1 MSPELVTDVDDPR
14 LTDYRDLR
22 DADHRRRGLFV
33 VEGRFAV
40 RQLLR
45 GHRFAT
51 RSVLTTEPML
61 ESLTDML
68 GSAPE
73 GPPVLLASHAL
84 IRQVVGFKF
93 HRGCLAMGERGAPIS
108 TATLIEPSGPRLLL
122 VLEALVDPV
131 NVGAVFRN
139 ALAFGADA
147 VLLSPGCGDPLGRK
161 AIRASSGGTL
171 HLPFALVDPWPAGL
185 MQLSRARYEIIAL
198 APDGSEDLK
207 AIGRSRRVTP
217 RLALLLG
224 NEGQGLSVAARGLA
238 SVTVRIAMTPG
249 VDSLNVATASGI
261 ALYDLQRVGR

>member
-1 MSPELVTDVDDPR
+1 M
-14 LTDYRDLR
+14 
-22 DADHRRRGLFV
+22 
-33 VEGRFAV
+33 
-40 RQLLR
+40 
-45 GHRFAT
+45 
-51 RSVLTTEPML
+51 
-61 ESLTDML
+61 
-68 GSAPE
+68 
-73 GPPVLLASHAL
+73 LLASHAL

-108 TATLIEPSGPRLLL
+108 TATLIEPAGPRLLL
-122 VLEALVDPV
+122 VLEALVDPE

-185 MQLSRARYEIIAL
+185 TPLSTASYEIIAL
-198 APDGSEDLK
+198 APDGSEDLH
-207 AIGRSRRVTP
+207 AIGRSRTVTP

-224 NEGQGLSVAARGLA
+224 NEGHGLSVAARGLA
-238 SVTVRIAMTPG
+238 SVTVRIAMAPG

-261 ALYDLQRVGR
+261 ALYDLQRVGW

>member
-1 MSPELVTDVDDPR
+1 MDPENGRPSIEKR
-14 LTDYRDLR
+14 L
-22 DADHRRRGLFV
+22 G
-33 VEGRFAV
+33 
-40 RQLLR
+40 
-45 GHRFAT
+45 
-51 RSVLTTEPML
+51 
-61 ESLTDML
+61 
-68 GSAPE
+68 
-73 GPPVLLASHAL
+73 
-84 IRQVVGFKF
+84 
-93 HRGCLAMGERGAPIS
+93 
-108 TATLIEPSGPRLLL
+108 
-122 VLEALVDPV
+122 
-131 NVGAVFRN
+131 
-139 ALAFGADA
+139 AFGADA

-185 MQLSRARYEIIAL
+185 TPLSTASYEIIAL